1 VTPEILIAFAALL
14 LHGGAIIGAG
24 VWQLGK
30 VRADVMT
37 ELTEHRREVH
47 KLVDS
52 DRRAVQQELA
62 DLRSKLATVELE
74 GFQTFVRRDSFNEVM
89 TRASAENAA
98 YREEIMARLDRQEMK
113 MDRLLERVHQ

>member
-1 VTPEILIAFAALL
+1 MTPEILIAFAALL

-30 VRADVMT
+30 VRADVMA

-62 DLRSKLATVELE
+62 DLRSKLATV
-74 GFQTFVRRDSFNEVM
+74 
-89 TRASAENAA
+89 
-98 YREEIMARLDRQEMK
+98 
-113 MDRLLERVHQ
+113 